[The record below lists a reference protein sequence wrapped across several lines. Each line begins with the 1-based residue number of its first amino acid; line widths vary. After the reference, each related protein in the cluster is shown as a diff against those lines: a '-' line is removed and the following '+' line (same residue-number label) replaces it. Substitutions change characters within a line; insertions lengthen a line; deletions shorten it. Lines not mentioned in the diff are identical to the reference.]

1 MAIATYFHYPMYS
14 MYLQQEV
21 RQPLTNTLVQQLP
34 IGAFVF
40 LVLEQTTI
48 YVTLRNDVMFLIL
61 KSHISLGSIYI
72 RFKLVHIKI
81 YFDTWIYLFN
91 RFK

>member
-1 MAIATYFHYPMYS
+1 MTIATYFHYPMYS

-48 YVTLRNDVMFLIL
+48 YVTLRE
-61 KSHISLGSIYI
+61 
-72 RFKLVHIKI
+72 
-81 YFDTWIYLFN
+81 
-91 RFK
+91 

>member
-1 MAIATYFHYPMYS
+1 MFTHKNCSKEWISISNRGYGNRNILSLPNVYS

-48 YVTLRNDVMFLIL
+48 YVTLREWCNVPN
-61 KSHISLGSIYI
+61 S
-72 RFKLVHIKI
+72 
-81 YFDTWIYLFN
+81 
-91 RFK
+91 